1 MVLNGTIQTVE
12 LTYAGQ
18 EVAIT
23 ETAGN
28 LYNERQ
34 KVKVSLSK
42 MLEQNELF
50 GIGMNSELKTSPS
63 VCMPR
68 LTWLPMTGPSFRQVG
83 SLRS

>member
-23 ETAGN
+23 ETSGN

-34 KVKVSLSK
+34 KVKISLSK
-42 MLEQNELF
+42 VLEQNELF
-50 GIGMNSELKTSPS
+50 SIGMNGELKTSPS
-63 VCMPR
+63 ACMPR
-68 LTWLPMTGPSFRQVG
+68 LTWLPVTGPSSRQVG